1 MFFVFLKMLPFFMR
15 KSEHANSEGATM
27 RSVYCSLRAGHANSD
42 WATMRNVAF
51 YYLIIATNKLM
62 YEIGT
67 YTKII
72 LAKRIAILA

>member
-1 MFFVFLKMLPFFMR
+1 VRDDFAHTCSFGRGRAQAAMFFVFLKMLPFFMR

-62 YEIGT
+62 
-67 YTKII
+67 
-72 LAKRIAILA
+72 